1 MKFSIIVPCR
11 NEEDNII
18 PFYKRVHA
26 VAERLIQEGVL
37 SDYEFFFVD
46 DGSKDGTL
54 SVLKRLADANSNI
67 FYLSFTRNFGK
78 EAAML
83 AGLTH
88 CRGDYVTIMDADLQD
103 PPELLPEMFSIL
115 NSGQGYEC
123 VATRRVDRK
132 GEPPIRSL
140 FARLF
145 YFLINRISDVEIVS
159 GARDFRLM
167 TRRMVDSILTLK
179 EKSRFSKGLFVW
191 AGYRTHYLE
200 YENVERIHGS
210 TGWSF
215 WKLLKYSMDGITAF
229 SVVPLQISAV
239 TGCLFCAGSLLAVL
253 YFVIQK
259 LTVGI
264 PVQGYAMLICSMFLL
279 GGMQLLGIGILGQYL
294 GKVFIES
301 KHRPDYVVLESNLT
315 PADQIHTPAQEV
327 PQKGVCS
334 SYET

>member
-1 MKFSIIVPCR
+1 MKLSIIVPCF
-11 NEEDNII
+11 NEEGNIV
-18 PFYKRVHA
+18 PFYDRAQA
-26 VAERLIQEGVL
+26 VAEKLCGQGIL
-37 SDYEFFFVD
+37 SDYEFLFIN

-54 SVLKRLADANSNI
+54 AALKSLCEKESRAYYI
-67 FYLSFTRNFGK
+67 SFTRNFGK

-83 AGLTH
+83 AGLSH

-103 PPELLPEMFSIL
+103 PPELLSEMFSIL
-115 NSGQGYEC
+115 NNGEGYEC

-191 AGYRTHYLE
+191 AGYKTHYLE
-200 YENVERIHGS
+200 YKNVERTHGS
-210 TGWSF
+210 TSWSF

-229 SVVPLQISAV
+229 SVVPLQISAIA
-239 TGCLFCAGSLLAVL
+239 GCLLCAGSLLAVL

-264 PVQGYAMLICSMFLL
+264 PVQGYAMLICSIFLL

-294 GKVFIES
+294 GKIFIES
-301 KHRPDYVVLESNLT
+301 KHRPDYVVLESNLESK
-315 PADQIHTPAQEV
+315 PGQEGS
-327 PQKGVCS
+327 P
-334 SYET
+334 T